1 MSHQT
6 TQKASLD
13 NEANRSVGRI
23 SNTRT
28 GSNDRV
34 LKLKINKS
42 KGQRTDKNPTNGQSN
57 QKIIAT
63 I

>member
-6 TQKASLD
+6 TRKASLD
-13 NEANRSVGRI
+13 NEANRSVGRS
-23 SNTRT
+23 SNGGRN

-42 KGQRTDKNPTNGQSN
+42 KGQRTNKNPEGGNG
-57 QKIIAT
+57 
-63 I
+63 